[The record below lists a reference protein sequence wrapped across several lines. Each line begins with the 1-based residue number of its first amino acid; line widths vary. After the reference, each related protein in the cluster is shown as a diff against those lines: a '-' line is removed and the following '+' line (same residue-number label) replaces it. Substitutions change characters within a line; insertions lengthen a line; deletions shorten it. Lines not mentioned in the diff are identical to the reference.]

1 MKFVKKRNRFYFDM
15 DGVLAVWDKFSTKA
29 DTHVVGYF
37 LKRALDFFIKEI
49 ILRLIAAG
57 EEVIMLTAVYT
68 DGKAAEE
75 KRTWLNQMG
84 LAHVPMIAVP
94 YGSPKHLFIDA
105 DPNVNHILIDD
116 YTVNLKEWVMR
127 GKNFVAVKFLN
138 GINGTKGTWFGPVFS
153 RAMSAEAVVYM
164 LQHITDDE
172 QDVVPDVLAKL
183 NSVFNEA
190 EVKNIL
196 KGYYGAHFR
205 HASRES
211 LTRLSCDIVNGIE
224 VIG

>member
-1 MKFVKKRNRFYFDM
+1 MKKNNRYYFDM
-15 DGVLAVWDKFSTKA
+15 DGVLAVWDTTSTKA
-29 DTHVVGYF
+29 DTHEVGYF
-37 LKRALDFFIKEI
+37 LEREQDEYIKEI
-49 ILRLIAAG
+49 ILSLIEAS
-57 EEVIMLTAVYT
+57 EDVTMLTAVYT

-75 KRTWLNQMG
+75 KRTWLDQMG

-116 YTVNLKEWVMR
+116 YTVNLKEWVVR

-172 QDVVPDVLAKL
+172 QDVVPGALAKL

-196 KGYYGAHFR
+196 KGFYGTLFR

-211 LTRLSCDIVNGIE
+211 LTRLACDIVNGIE
-224 VIG
+224 VF